1 MLATMRTGAIGFV
14 AGLLTAAIIAAIIHF
29 RHGQPAVVAA
39 LAPELANLK
48 TEDVPIKSVKAY
60 PHQAKRKL
68 NLSAA
73 VQANKDEHVVAATK
87 IDPDRP
93 RTVTAVLDTHTGASS
108 LYIRNDPRPWFAPS
122 MRAELALDYGYKRD
136 RDAPVFRAGARV
148 DLLQIKAL
156 HFGLT
161 GSVDSD
167 SAWFVG
173 AGIRLA
179 IP

>member
-1 MLATMRTGAIGFV
+1 MRNATIS
-14 AGLLTAAIIAAIIHF
+14 
-29 RHGQPAVVAA
+29 
-39 LAPELANLK
+39 E
-48 TEDVPIKSVKAY
+48 
-60 PHQAKRKL
+60 KRRGKG
-68 NLSAA
+68 
-73 VQANKDEHVVAATK
+73 K
-87 IDPDRP
+87 RP
-93 RTVTAVLDTHTGASS
+93 RKRPLLLATVTAVLDTQTGASS

-173 AGIRLA
+173 AGIAVRW
-179 IP
+179 